1 MHFQIQRQE
10 GIDIHIVRVGHGLGH
25 LFQQV
30 IFVLDLDVLFG
41 RTDLNEI
48 AKHRAFHG
56 GALVYDLIHDI
67 QIDGGDDG
75 ALAGNDLHKAVLF
88 QPLQGSAHRCARNAE
103 PFAQLIFA
111 DGLSGLD
118 LQRDDLIFQ
127 RLVDVLRMQLF
138 SHVLTLHL
146 HS

>member
-1 MHFQIQRQE
+1 M
-10 GIDIHIVRVGHGLGH
+10 
-25 LFQQV
+25 
-30 IFVLDLDVLFG
+30 
-41 RTDLNEI
+41 TDP
-48 AKHRAFHG
+48 
-56 GALVYDLIHDI
+56 D
-67 QIDGGDDG
+67 
-75 ALAGNDLHKAVLF
+75 
-88 QPLQGSAHRCARNAE
+88 PLQGSAHRCARNAE

-118 LQRDDLIFQ
+118 LQRNDLIFQ

>member
-30 IFVLDLDVLFG
+30 ILMLDLNVLLG
-41 RTDLNEI
+41 GTHLDKI
-48 AKHRAFHG
+48 TQDHAFHS
-56 GALVYDLIHDI
+56 GALVHDLIHDI
-67 QIDGGDDG
+67 QINGGDDG
-75 ALAGNDLHKAVLF
+75 ALAGNDLHKAILL
-88 QPLQGSAHRCARNAE
+88 QPLQSSAHRCARNAE
-103 PFAQLIFA
+103 PFAQLVLA

-146 HS
+146 YS

>member
-1 MHFQIQRQE
+1 M
-10 GIDIHIVRVGHGLGH
+10 
-25 LFQQV
+25 
-30 IFVLDLDVLFG
+30 LDFDVLFG

-48 AKHRAFHG
+48 AQHRAFNG
-56 GALVYDLIHDI
+56 CALVYDLIHDI

-118 LQRDDLIFQ
+118 LQRNDLIFQ
-127 RLVDVLRMQLF
+127 RLVDASGCSCSAMCSHSIYIVDDKTFLF
-138 SHVLTLHL
+138 SLLKRDCQRMRMKYTIACIQV
-146 HS
+146 